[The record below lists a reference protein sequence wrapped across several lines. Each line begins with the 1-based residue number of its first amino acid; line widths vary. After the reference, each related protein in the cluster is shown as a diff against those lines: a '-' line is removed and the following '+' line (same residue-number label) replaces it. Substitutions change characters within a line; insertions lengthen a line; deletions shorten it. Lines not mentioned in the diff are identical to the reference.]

1 MKKRLILAAG
11 CAALPLA
18 LLAQS
23 QVPTDATLQ
32 MTPKLT
38 RMSLTVQL
46 VTTTTLVQGWS
57 FGICH
62 APENATIIDAMPADD
77 LDFLVDGHPVG
88 FLSFHVSEHGIS
100 QGVVVGSVDPERPT
114 PPIDVGPY
122 PDGLPLLHVSY
133 EVRAETPV
141 SFCETLGTPPVS
153 TTIVSDGT
161 SIKPGKEEA
170 LLLMPDYAQDLSFTI
185 TPSLSDGIVT
195 VRMFSPT
202 AAVEGWSFAV
212 CHWEDK
218 ASVVEFAPAA
228 DLDVLRGG
236 DPVDFLAIN
245 LVPGELRAGVTQAA
259 IIDFTAKSYGPYP
272 EGIDLLHIGYRVA
285 AETSIAFCSNVLGDP
300 PIANVVVIRGD
311 SYAPPPSQMAG
322 ATLVPGALAARF
334 IRGDANRDNKV
345 NIADAVALC
354 WTAAGRGPVPCE
366 DAGDVNDNGRIDLA
380 DPIYLLMYLFAAGRP
395 PASPFPQPGA
405 DLTPWDDLGCER

>member
-1 MKKRLILAAG
+1 MIRAVG

-23 QVPTDATLQ
+23 QVPTDVTLR

-62 APENATIIDAMPADD
+62 APENAAIMDAEPADE
-77 LDFLVDGHPVG
+77 LDFLVGGQPVG
-88 FLSFHVSEHGIS
+88 FLAYHITEQGVT
-100 QGVVVGSVDPERPT
+100 QGVVAGSVDPERPM

-122 PDGLPLLHVSY
+122 PTGLPLMHVRY
-133 EVRAETPV
+133 EVRAQTPV
-141 SFCETLGTPPVS
+141 SFCDTLGSPPVS
-153 TTIVSDGT
+153 SIVVSDGT
-161 SIKPGKEEA
+161 SLKPAKESA

-218 ASVVEFAPAA
+218 ASIAEFAPAA

-236 DPVDFLAIN
+236 DPVDFLNIA
-245 LVPGELRAGVTQAA
+245 LVPGDLRAGVTQAA
-259 IIDFTAKSYGPYP
+259 IIDFGAKAYGPYP
-272 EGIDLLHIGYRVA
+272 QGIDLLHIRYRVA
-285 AETSIAFCSNVLGDP
+285 AETAIAFCDKVLGNP
-300 PIANVVVIRGD
+300 PIANVIVIRGD
-311 SYAPPPSQMAG
+311 SYAPPPSQLAG
-322 ATLVPGALAARF
+322 ATLVPGALAAHF

-354 WTAAGRGPVPCE
+354 WTAVGRGPIPCE
-366 DAGDVNDNGRIDLA
+366 DAGDVNDNGRIDIA

-395 PASPFPQPGA
+395 PASPFPQAGA
-405 DLTPWDDLGCER
+405 DLTPWDDLGCAR